1 LELKEIRNL
10 RLLLKKQENI
20 KGCLLILQKYQK
32 VKFQNSLIS
41 GILMAMISQVTLETK
56 VNVALAI
63 PFQ

>member
-56 VNVALAI
+56 VNVALVI